1 MTPSITELQSWEG
14 LGDYPNQPLSD
25 FTNGHTEAQ
34 SGEETWL
41 PPAAVS
47 WQNLD
52 QNPGTLPPI
61 RVLIAWH

>member
-41 PPAAVS
+41 PPAAV
-47 WQNLD
+47 
-52 QNPGTLPPI
+52 
-61 RVLIAWH
+61 